1 MGTKTQKQRKC
12 CYHNLNA
19 KQLTRAQLRMPK
31 SAITMAVQV
40 DRETFAWFQAQ
51 GESAQQ
57 QMSVAVRIDADAH
70 KTYPAF
76 VTKLA

>member
-1 MGTKTQKQRKC
+1 MEAEYDFSPGKRGAIDPILPGKTRVTIW
-12 CYHNLNA
+12 L
-19 KQLTRAQLRMPK
+19 LDP
-31 SAITMAVQV
+31 
-40 DRETFAWFQAQ
+40 ETFAWFQAQ

-76 VTKLA
+76 VTKPA